1 MTEVRY
7 FRMFSYEFQHL
18 GQEREDSAR
27 GWGVFMCA
35 RFEPLR
41 RLSVPNHVRYLIAE
55 VLGRVNKTY

>member
-35 RFEPLR
+35 RFDLFQIMFGTSSQR
-41 RLSVPNHVRYLIAE
+41 S
-55 VLGRVNKTY
+55 